1 MVYRKSIRNARPLA
15 LLLLAFGALLGGAP
29 SARADVVNQIVLRV
43 NDHIATLYDYQV
55 RRQEAVKQLQA
66 RGLAREELQQQLA
79 RVGAVVFKE
88 MFQDLLLDSR
98 ADQLGIE
105 APPEQVEAEL
115 AEIRQQ
121 SGISN
126 DADYRAALQ
135 QWGLTDAQVRE
146 QLRRRIRTGRVM
158 QEIYRKI
165 QLEEED
171 LRRYYRANQEKFRQ
185 PDQLQLREVVVLEEG
200 GLPAEERTRLAGEIR
215 QAVLAGKTLA
225 EATAEHTQKG
235 AVSAVI
241 DLGWVSPG
249 DLDESLESAVW
260 KLPAG
265 AVSEPVPAR
274 GGLHLVQVVERRE
287 SRIPPFNEVADQ
299 IRRVEQ
305 NRLLGVEGVKYMQ
318 DLEKQALIVANP
330 PAEAANFR
338 DLLRDPNEAPSAAAP
353 GAAPTAGPG
362 GLASEAAPGAPG
374 AEGATEGAA
383 PGTLT
388 PLPPTGTT
396 DPQPGILQDPKPIT
410 NTTPPPPP
418 GV

>member
-1 MVYRKSIRNARPLA
+1 MVSRKSARNAF
-15 LLLLAFGALLGGAP
+15 LLLALGVLAGAP
-29 SARADVVNQIVLRV
+29 AAQADVVNQIVLRV

-55 RRQEAVKQLQA
+55 RRAEALQQLQS
-66 RGLAREELQQQLA
+66 RNLPREEYQQQVA

-115 AEIRQQ
+115 ADIRQR

-126 DADYRAALQ
+126 DEDYRVALQ

-171 LRRYYRANQEKFRQ
+171 LRRYYRKNQEQFRQ

-200 GLPAEERTRLAGEIR
+200 GLPADERARLAGEIR
-215 QAVLAGKTLA
+215 REVLAGKSLA
-225 EATAEHTQKG
+225 DATAAHKEKG
-235 AVSAVI
+235 TVSAVI

-249 DLDESLESAVW
+249 DLDASLETAVW
-260 KLPAG
+260 KLPTG
-265 AVSEPVPAR
+265 SLSEPVPAR

-305 NRLLGVEGVKYMQ
+305 NRLLGIEGVKYME
-318 DLEKQALIVANP
+318 DLEKRALIVANP

-338 DLLRDPNEAPSAAAP
+338 DLLRDPKEAPAAQEPGQAP
-353 GAAPTAGPG
+353 SGPG

-374 AEGATEGAA
+374 ATGAAEGAA
-383 PGTLT
+383 PGTLS
-388 PLPPTGTT
+388 PLPPTGTV
-396 DPQPGILQDPKPIT
+396 DPQPGVLQEPKPNT

-418 GV
+418 GA